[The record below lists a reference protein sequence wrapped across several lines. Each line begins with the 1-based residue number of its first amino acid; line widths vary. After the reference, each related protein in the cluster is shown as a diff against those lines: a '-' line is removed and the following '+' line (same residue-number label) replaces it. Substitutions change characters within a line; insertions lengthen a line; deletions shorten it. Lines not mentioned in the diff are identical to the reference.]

1 MTGLQGQYF
10 DGKSSARHP
19 VELQIG
25 WDGRVRLTGPDEV
38 HEYRLSETEV
48 SERIGDT
55 PRTLRFPDGSA
66 CQVLD
71 NDAIDAALE
80 ALDATSVQHDVHRL
94 ESRWSY
100 AVVALVA
107 LVAIVWA
114 GIQYGIPAAARHVAG
129 IFPPRADALIG
140 TQALELLDRGYLSP
154 SKLSPE
160 RQQELREEFAAM
172 TRDLDDAHEYRLE
185 FRQGGEL
192 GANAFALPSGI
203 VVMTD
208 ELVELA
214 QADQEL
220 QVVLAHEIGHVVHR
234 HSLRMLLQN
243 SATSLLMIGLTGDVS
258 SASVLV
264 AGVPTALVQAKH
276 SRQFEAE
283 ADDYAYAWMD
293 RNGISHRYFGAILER
308 LEKKY
313 SGADAGALS
322 WLSSHPRTA
331 ERVRD

>member
-1 MTGLQGQYF
+1 MTGLRGQYF
-10 DGKSSARHP
+10 DGKSSIRHP
-19 VELQIG
+19 VELEIG
-25 WDGRVRLTGPDEV
+25 IDGRLRLTGLGDAR
-38 HEYRLSETEV
+38 EYRLSETEI
-48 SERIGDT
+48 SERIGQT

-80 ALDATSVQHDVHRL
+80 ALDTTSVQHDVHRL
-94 ESRWSY
+94 ESQWSY
-100 AVVALVA
+100 AVLALVA

-114 GIQYGIPAAARHVAG
+114 GIQYGIPAAARHVAA
-129 IFPPRADALIG
+129 IFPPRADALVG
-140 TQALELLDRGYLSP
+140 AQALELLDHGYLSP
-154 SKLSPE
+154 SKLPPE
-160 RQQELREEFAAM
+160 RQQALREKFTAM

-203 VVMTD
+203 VVVTD
-208 ELVELA
+208 ELVDLA
-214 QADQEL
+214 QADEEL
-220 QVVLAHEIGHVVHR
+220 EVVLAHEIGHVVHR

-243 SATSLLMIGLTGDVS
+243 SATSLLMIALTGDVS

-264 AGVPTALVQAKH
+264 AGVPTAIVQAKH
-276 SRQFEAE
+276 SRQFETE

-293 RNGISHRYFGAILER
+293 RNGIAHRYFGDILER

-313 SGADAGALS
+313 GSADAGALS
-322 WLSSHPRTA
+322 WLSSHPSTA
-331 ERVRD
+331 ERIRN